1 MRRWRRRLSARS
13 PIMHNEKRLICSIH
27 DVGPMFASQTERLRE
42 ILYDCT
48 GSKHMALLV
57 VPDHWHRAPISG
69 DPAFAARLRAWSD
82 EGCEIILHGWC
93 HKDES
98 KHPDKWAAF
107 KARHFT
113 AGEGEFLG
121 LTRKDA
127 TLRMRD
133 GRALLEDITGKGVS
147 GFIAPAWLYGQG
159 ALHALRELE
168 FDFAE
173 DHMRVWR
180 PRDGHELARGPV
192 ISWASRSRLRTLSSM
207 GFAAL
212 ARRVLRHQRL
222 VRIAL
227 HPGDTGK
234 PELLESIGQTIAAFR
249 STHRL
254 SGYSDLT
261 KAAV

>member
-1 MRRWRRRLSARS
+1 M
-13 PIMHNEKRLICSIH
+13 IDNEKRLICSIH

-42 ILYDCT
+42 LLHDCT
-48 GSKHMALLV
+48 GSMRMALLV
-57 VPDHWHRAPISG
+57 VPDHWRRAPISK
-69 DPAFAARLRAWSD
+69 DRAFAAQLRAWSG

-98 KHPDKWAAF
+98 SHSGKWAAF

-121 LTRKDA
+121 LARDEA
-127 TLRMRD
+127 AHRMRD
-133 GRALLEDITGKGVS
+133 GRALLEDITGKRVG

-159 ALHALRELE
+159 AIQALRELK

-180 PRDGHELARGPV
+180 PHDGHEMARGPV
-192 ISWASRSRLRTLSSM
+192 ISWASRSRARTLSSM

-212 ARRVLRHQRL
+212 ARRALRHQRV

-227 HPGDTGK
+227 HPGDTTK

-249 STHRL
+249 PTHRL
-254 SGYSDLT
+254 SSYADLI
-261 KAAV
+261 KAAA